1 MGRLIEPESG
11 EKMRIGIFGGTFDPP
26 HVGHQILAAEAAA
39 QLRLDRVLWVLTPN
53 PPHKQGHA
61 ISADR
66 VRLKLVRAA
75 AAGNPLF
82 EVSTIEFERPG
93 PHFAADTLSAMAQR
107 YPGADLIY
115 LMGGDSLH
123 DLPTWHDPQSFL
135 NRCSGVGVMRRP
147 QDGVDLTSLERALP
161 GIRAKTQFV
170 DAPLIE
176 ISASDIRARVAAGQP
191 YRYLVPPAVYRLIER
206 LQLYRSP

>member
-1 MGRLIEPESG
+1 
-11 EKMRIGIFGGTFDPP
+11 MRIGIFGGTFDPP

-39 QLRLDRVLWVLTPN
+39 QLGLDRVLWVLTPN
-53 PPHKQGHA
+53 PPHKQGHF

-66 VRLKLVRAA
+66 IRLKLVRAA

-93 PHFAADTLSAMAQR
+93 PHYASDTMSALAVR
-107 YPGADLIY
+107 YPGAELIY

-123 DLPTWHDPQSFL
+123 DLPTWHEPREFL
-135 NRCSGVGVMRRP
+135 LRCSGVGVMRRP
-147 QDGVDLTSLERALP
+147 SDCVDLTSLEHTLP
-161 GIRAKTQFV
+161 GITAKTHFV
-170 DAPLIE
+170 EAPLVE

-206 LQLYRSP
+206 LQLYRSS